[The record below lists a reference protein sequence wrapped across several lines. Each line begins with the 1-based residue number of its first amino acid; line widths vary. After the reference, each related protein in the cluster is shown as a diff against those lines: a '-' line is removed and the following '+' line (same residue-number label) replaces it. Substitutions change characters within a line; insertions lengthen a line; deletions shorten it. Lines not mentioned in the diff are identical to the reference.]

1 MSVPVTILVSAI
13 TISLSHL
20 CLHVMLRRSDFSH
33 LQFEVPILA
42 PQSINLNSV
51 IRQLLVFCLNL
62 LLEGSIDGNLL
73 L

>member
-20 CLHVMLRRSDFSH
+20 CLHVMLRRSYFSH

>member
-1 MSVPVTILVSAI
+1 MSVPLAILVSAI

-20 CLHVMLRRSDFSH
+20 CLHVVLRRSDFPH
-33 LQFEVPILA
+33 LQLEVPVLA

-51 IRQLLVFCLNL
+51 IGQLLVFCLNL

>member
-1 MSVPVTILVSAI
+1 MAILVSAI

-20 CLHVMLRRSDFSH
+20 CLHVMLRRSEFSH
-33 LQFEVPILA
+33 LQFKVPVLA

-51 IRQLLVFCLNL
+51 IGQLLVFCLNL

>member
-1 MSVPVTILVSAI
+1 MAILVSAI

-20 CLHVMLRRSDFSH
+20 CLHVMLRRSDFPH
-33 LQFEVPILA
+33 LQFEVPVLA